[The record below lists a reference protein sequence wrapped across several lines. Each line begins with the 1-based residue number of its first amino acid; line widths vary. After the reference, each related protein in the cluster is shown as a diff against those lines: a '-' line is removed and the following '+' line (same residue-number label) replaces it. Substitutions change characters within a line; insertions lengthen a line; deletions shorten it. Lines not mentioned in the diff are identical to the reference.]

1 MRELQKTSEFKRN
14 LKLAKKRGKD
24 LNKLVKVVELLQ
36 TDSELPESLNDHP
49 LTGNLAGLRD
59 CHIEPNWLLIYQKVD
74 YPEPI
79 LKLEF
84 TGTHSDIF

>member
-1 MRELQKTSEFKRN
+1 MREIQKTSEFKRN

-24 LNKLVKVVELLQ
+24 LDKLVKVVELLQ
-36 TDSELPESLNDHP
+36 ADSELPEALKDHP
-49 LTGNLAGLRD
+49 LSGNLAGLRD
-59 CHIEPNWLLIYQKVD
+59 CHIEPDWLLIYQKID
-74 YPEPI
+74 DPEPV

>member
-1 MRELQKTSEFKRN
+1 MREIQKTSEFKRN

-24 LNKLVKVVELLQ
+24 LNKLVAVVELLQ
-36 TDSELPESLNDHP
+36 VDAELPEALKDHA
-49 LTGNLAGLRD
+49 LTGNFAGLRD
-59 CHIEPNWLLIYQKVD
+59 CHIEPDWLLIYQKID
-74 YPEPI
+74 NPYPI

>member
-1 MRELQKTSEFKRN
+1 MREIQRTSEFKRN

-24 LNKLVKVVELLQ
+24 LDKLVEVVELLQ
-36 TDSELPESLNDHP
+36 TDSVLPEALKDHP

-59 CHIEPNWLLIYQKVD
+59 CHIEPDWLLIYQKID